1 LTKNKK
7 NHASDP
13 DGLSFPIDPKLDEA
27 LRRAVSE
34 VLSKMAVMEPGA
46 PITYSI
52 DIRVDENGV
61 PSALQSAGKGNA
73 QTELQPTAARN
84 PLVEVVER
92 EKLITVTAEVAG
104 MEGNA
109 LRVRATPMA
118 LEICSVGNGRS
129 VDRVRVINLP
139 KRTNPATA
147 IARYRNGVLE
157 VTVEKGMGTASRTVR
172 VE

>member
-1 LTKNKK
+1 MAKNKK
-7 NHASDP
+7 NQASDL

-27 LRRAVSE
+27 LRRAVSD
-34 VLSKMAVMEPGA
+34 VLSKMAVLEPGA

-73 QTELQPTAARN
+73 QTGLQPTAARN
-84 PLVEVVER
+84 PLVEVIER
-92 EKLITVTAEVAG
+92 EKLITVIAEITG
-104 MEGNA
+104 MEGVP
-109 LRVRATPMA
+109 RVRATPMA

-139 KRTNPATA
+139 KQTNPATA
-147 IARYRNGVLE
+147 SARYRNGVLE
-157 VTVEKGMGTASRTVR
+157 VTIEKGMGTASRTVR
-172 VE
+172 IE